1 MLGKRFQVPGF
12 IDMSREQVLAYTHG
26 LMAIDSAL
34 ASSPPQGFSLEKRFA
49 LLSFVCIGI
58 LAVALWFIAAH
69 YLTKEMLDH
78 EWGTTAK
85 YIRAEIKQVV
95 SPQDFKA
102 QDFAAVANKFAELHR
117 QITMMPDIARIK
129 VYNARGVII
138 WSDENRLIGTRF
150 ADNEELED
158 ALGGKVVADISSAE
172 KEENVFE
179 HDISSRLV
187 EVYVPIFS
195 ENDKEIIGVIETYK
209 SADALFQNIKRAR
222 FAVLIVAI
230 GGSVLLYLSLFAI
243 VNQAS
248 KKINEQQKNLLK
260 MQSDLSASQRMAAVG
275 EMAAAVAHGIGNP
288 LSSIRAAAQVA
299 KLDCSD
305 QHAYDQSAKT
315 QQNLES
321 IIQEVD
327 RVQKRM
333 RGFLNFARPLEP
345 HPAPVQINR
354 RLQEAVASLHVRFEE
369 AGLTPRLDLDLTVP
383 KVMLDPAHL
392 EQIVQALLT
401 NAIEATPQGGSI
413 TISTKAVSPQEVCVT
428 VEDTGEG
435 IPSENR
441 ERVFAPFFTT
451 KPQGTGIGLP
461 LTKKFVERNGG
472 KITISDG
479 SHGGTRIDVTFP
491 INSTS

>member
-1 MLGKRFQVPGF
+1 M
-12 IDMSREQVLAYTHG
+12 LAYTHG

-49 LLSFVCIGI
+49 LLSFVCIGT

-85 YIRAEIKQVV
+85 YIRAEIKQGV

-102 QDFAAVANKFAELHR
+102 QDLAAVANKFAELHR

-138 WSDENRLIGTRF
+138 WSDEKRLIGTRF

-158 ALGGKVVADISSAE
+158 ALGGKVVADISTAE

-243 VNQAS
+243 VQQAS
-248 KKINEQQKNLLK
+248 KKINEQ
-260 MQSDLSASQRMAAVG
+260 
-275 EMAAAVAHGIGNP
+275 
-288 LSSIRAAAQVA
+288 
-299 KLDCSD
+299 
-305 QHAYDQSAKT
+305 
-315 QQNLES
+315 
-321 IIQEVD
+321 
-327 RVQKRM
+327 
-333 RGFLNFARPLEP
+333 
-345 HPAPVQINR
+345 
-354 RLQEAVASLHVRFEE
+354 
-369 AGLTPRLDLDLTVP
+369 
-383 KVMLDPAHL
+383 
-392 EQIVQALLT
+392 
-401 NAIEATPQGGSI
+401 
-413 TISTKAVSPQEVCVT
+413 
-428 VEDTGEG
+428 
-435 IPSENR
+435 
-441 ERVFAPFFTT
+441 
-451 KPQGTGIGLP
+451 
-461 LTKKFVERNGG
+461 
-472 KITISDG
+472 
-479 SHGGTRIDVTFP
+479 
-491 INSTS
+491 

>member
-1 MLGKRFQVPGF
+1 MF
-12 IDMSREQVLAYTHG
+12 AYTQG
-26 LMAIDSAL
+26 VMARDSAFD
-34 ASSPPQGFSLEKRFA
+34 SSPPQGFSLTKQFA

-78 EWGTTAK
+78 EWGTTAQ
-85 YIRAEIKQVV
+85 YIRTETKHVV
-95 SPQDFKA
+95 SLQDF
-102 QDFAAVANKFAELHR
+102 QTHDFAAVANKFAELHR

-138 WSDENRLIGTRF
+138 WSDEHRLIGTRF
-150 ADNEELED
+150 ANNDELAD
-158 ALGGKVVADISSAE
+158 ALAGKVVADISHAE

-179 HDISSRLV
+179 RGLSRRLV

-195 ENDKEIIGVIETYK
+195 ENDKDISGVIETYK
-209 SADALFQNIKRAR
+209 SADALFHNINRAR
-222 FAVLIVAI
+222 FAILIVAI

-243 VNQAS
+243 VNQAA
-248 KKINEQQKNLLK
+248 KKIDEQQNNLLNI
-260 MQSDLSASQRMAAVG
+260 QSDLSASQRMAAVG

-288 LSSIRAAAQVA
+288 LSSIRAVAQVA
-299 KLDCSD
+299 KLECSD
-305 QHAYDQSAKT
+305 QQVSEQNAKT
-315 QQNLES
+315 QQQLDS

-333 RGFLNFARPLEP
+333 RGLLNFARPLEP
-345 HPAPVQINR
+345 RLAPVQLNHL
-354 RLQEAVASLHVRFEE
+354 LQEAVASLRRRFEE
-369 AGLTPRLDLDLTVP
+369 AGLIPTLDLDLTLPTVL
-383 KVMLDPAHL
+383 LDPAHL

-401 NAIEATPQGGSI
+401 NAIEATPQGGRV
-413 TISTKAVSPQEVCVT
+413 TIRTKAVSPQEVCVT

-441 ERVFAPFFTT
+441 ERVFVPFFTT

-472 KITISDG
+472 KITIADEA
-479 SHGGTRIDVTFP
+479 HEGTRIEVTFP
-491 INSTS
+491 LNSTS